1 MRTLL
6 FAMLFMAHLFTF
18 TQELTQTIRGRVID
32 NESEMSLP
40 GAAVIVTSVLPVKG
54 VSTDFDGYFV
64 IKNVPIG
71 RHNLKVKFLGYEE
84 IKLPNILVG
93 SAKEVVLNISMTE
106 SYENIE
112 EVIVIAKRKKA
123 ETNNE
128 MATVSSRSFSTE
140 ETSRYAASVD
150 DPARM
155 AQSYAGVSSTDDL
168 SNEIIVRGNSPLGL
182 LWRING
188 IEVPSPNHFS
198 EEGASGGGISALSIN
213 MLDNSD
219 FFTGAFPAEYGN
231 ATSGVFDVKLRNGN
245 SNKQEYVFQLG
256 VLGTDI
262 ALEGPLK
269 KGSNASYLINY
280 RYSTLGLLTGLG
292 IIDLGGDNNIFQDL
306 AFQFNVPTQKAGVFK
321 LFALGGLSN
330 GESSVNEAEIKAD
343 PKGEYYDDNYNSN
356 VGVIGLSNQLFFG
369 EKAYL
374 KTTLSYSAQN
384 IGFTERLINNFT
396 LQRDQLY
403 NDRFVNESYRAN
415 SFLNYKFNVKHT
427 LRIGGTYS
435 KLGYNL
441 FAEGDDDFG
450 QNVTY
455 IDQSGSTDQLQQYA
469 QWKYRFHEKWTL
481 NTGYHYLYFNLNGN
495 QSFEPRLGLKY
506 KIDDV
511 QSLSA
516 GFGLHSRIAPLSFYN
531 SEIEDDDGSFSKANK
546 NLEFTKALHYVI
558 GYDRQLAEELRV
570 KIEVYYQDLY
580 DVPVSPDSNSTGSGV
595 NFSYGINNTRVIA
608 EGTSQNVG
616 LEFTLEKF
624 FSNNYYYL
632 FTASIFNSKYQMP
645 DGREFNTR
653 FNSNYRLTLL
663 GGKEFPMGKN
673 DNNLLALNG
682 RFIWAGGNRV
692 TPIDENA
699 SRLEQETVFIE
710 ARAYEDQVPAYWR
723 GDVTVSYRINKE
735 KVAHIISLQIQ
746 NVTNR
751 ENVAGYYFDTNE
763 QEVLPSTQFG
773 LIPILKYRLEF

>member
-1 MRTLL
+1 MKILL
-6 FAMLFMAHLFTF
+6 FVALLVTPIFTF
-18 TQELTQTIRGRVID
+18 AQDLTQTIRGRVVD

-40 GAAVIVTSVLPVKG
+40 GAAVIVTSLNPAIG

-64 IKNVPIG
+64 IENVPIG
-71 RHNLKVKFLGYEE
+71 RHNLKVKFVGYEE
-84 IKLPNILVG
+84 VNLPNILAG

-106 SYENIE
+106 SYQQID
-112 EVIVIAKRKKA
+112 EVVIKADRKKQ

-128 MATVSSRSFSTE
+128 MSTVSSRSFSTE

-245 SNKQEYVFQLG
+245 SSKQEYVFQFG

-262 ALEGPLK
+262 SLEGPMK

-280 RYSTLGLLTGLG
+280 RYSTLGLLTSAG
-292 IIDLGGDNNIFQDL
+292 IIDIGGEKNIFQDL
-306 AFQFNVPTQKAGVFK
+306 AFTFNIPTKKFGVFK
-321 LFALGGLSN
+321 IFGLGGLSN
-330 GESSVNEAEIKAD
+330 GGTEVDDEEIKQNLNF
-343 PKGEYYDDNYNSN
+343 EFDDYFYKSN
-356 VGVIGLSNQLFFG
+356 VGVFGISNQYFLNDRS
-369 EKAYL
+369 YL
-374 KTTLSYSAQN
+374 KTTLASTGQKLGYN
-384 IGFTERLINNFT
+384 EKLINNFT
-396 LQRDQLY
+396 LNRTPNYEDNFL
-403 NDRFVNESYRAN
+403 NTSLRAN
-415 SFLNYKFNVKHT
+415 IFYNNKINVKHT
-427 LRIGGTYS
+427 VRVGAILS
-435 KLGYNL
+435 NLGYDL
-441 FAEGDDDFG
+441 FAKGINDEG
-450 QNVTY
+450 QTQTY
-455 IDQSGSTDQLQQYA
+455 LDQSGSTNQLQQYA
-469 QWKYRFHEKWTL
+469 QWKYRFHENWTL
-481 NTGYHYLYFNLNGN
+481 NTGYHYLYFGLNGN

-506 KIDDV
+506 KIDAV

-531 SEIEDDDGSFSKANK
+531 SEVQNDNGTFSKVNK
-546 NLEFTKALHYVI
+546 NLEFTKALHYVV
-558 GYDRQLAEELRV
+558 GYDRQLAEELRI

-580 DVPVSPDSNSTGSGV
+580 DIPVSPDANSTGSGV
-595 NFSYGINNTRVIA
+595 NFSSGINNSRVVA
-608 EGTSQNVG
+608 EGTSQNIG

-624 FSNNYYYL
+624 FSKNYYYL
-632 FTASIFNSKYQMP
+632 FTASIFDSKYQMP

-682 RFIWAGGNRV
+682 RFIWAGGNRI

-699 SRLEQETVFIE
+699 SRFAQETVLIDN
-710 ARAYEDQVPAYWR
+710 RAFEDQVPAYWR
-723 GDVTVSYRINKE
+723 GDVTVSYRINNE
-735 KVAHIISLQIQ
+735 KVAHIISLQVQ

-763 QEVLPSTQFG
+763 QKVLPFTQFG

>member
-1 MRTLL
+1 MKYYLL
-6 FAMLFMAHLFTF
+6 AASLFVTVFLSA
-18 TQELTQTIRGRVID
+18 QDLTQTIRGRVLD
-32 NESEMSLP
+32 NESEVSLP
-40 GAAVIVTSVLPVKG
+40 GAAVIITTMTPVKG
-54 VSTDFDGYFV
+54 VSTDLDGYFV
-64 IKNVPIG
+64 IKDIPIG
-71 RHNLKVKFLGYEE
+71 RHDIKISFLGYNDVR
-84 IKLPNILVG
+84 LPNILVG
-93 SAKEVVLNISMTE
+93 SAKEVVLNVSMVE
-106 SYENIE
+106 SYQSID
-112 EVIVIAKRKKA
+112 EVVITAESKKDG
-123 ETNNE
+123 TNNE

-245 SNKQEYVFQLG
+245 SNKHEYVFQLG

-269 KGSNASYLINY
+269 KGSNASYLVNY

-306 AFQFNVPTQKAGVFK
+306 AFQFNVPTKKAGVFK

-330 GESSVNEAEIKAD
+330 GESVVDEAEIKEE
-343 PKGEYYDDNYNSN
+343 PTGEYYDDNYNSD
-356 VGVIGLSNQLFFG
+356 VAVVGLSNQLFLG

-374 KTTLSYSAQN
+374 KTTLSYSAQQ
-384 IGFTERLINNFT
+384 IGFTERLIDNFT
-396 LQRDQLY
+396 LERDQIY
-403 NDRFVNESYRAN
+403 KDKFVNESYRAN
-415 SFLNYKFNVKHT
+415 SFLNYKINVKHT
-427 LRIGGTYS
+427 IRVGGTFS
-435 KLGYNL
+435 NLGYNL
-441 FAEGDDDFG
+441 FAEGDNDFG

-455 IDQSGSTDQLQQYA
+455 LDQSGSTNQLQQYA
-469 QWKYRFHEKWTL
+469 QWKYRFHKDWTL
-481 NTGYHYLYFNLNGN
+481 NTGYHYLYFGLNDN
-495 QSFEPRLGLKY
+495 QSFEPRVGLKY
-506 KIDDV
+506 QIDEI

-531 SEIEDDDGSFSKANK
+531 SEIPNGDGTTSKQNK
-546 NLEFTKALHYVI
+546 SLDFTKALHYVI
-558 GYDRQLAEELRV
+558 GYDRQLGEELRV
-570 KIEVYYQDLY
+570 KIEAYYQDLY
-580 DVPVSPDSNSTGSGV
+580 DIPVSPEPTSTGSGV
-595 NFSYGINNTRVIA
+595 NFSSGLIDTRVVA
-608 EGTSQNVG
+608 EGTSQNIG
-616 LEFTLEKF
+616 FEFTLEKF
-624 FSNNYYYL
+624 FSKNYYYL
-632 FTASIFNSKYQMP
+632 FTASIFDSKYQMP

-663 GGKEFPMGKN
+663 GGKEFPLGKN

-692 TPIDENA
+692 TPIDLQA
-699 SRLEQETVFIE
+699 SQWTQETQFVDSKAF
-710 ARAYEDQVPAYWR
+710 EDQVPAYWR
-723 GDVTVSYRINKE
+723 GDITVSYRINNE
-735 KVAHIISLQIQ
+735 KVAHIISLQVQ

-751 ENVAGYYFDTNE
+751 ENVAGYYYDTDE
-763 QEVLPSTQFG
+763 QKVLPFTQFG